1 MPTGQSD
8 GSLSPGDTD
17 LCHVDKTSEHR
28 SWRLMRI
35 NDFIILESRYP
46 ISKWLVL
53 HIQLYLHAGKH
64 TGYRQTLCYLHIL
77 LKYAHIQMAMKP
89 FPKPSFV
96 DHMGPSYNQEQV
108 PHESQ
113 GWCTSP
119 VLKAVNGWLMSEW
132 NIGSCGSNL
141 NLYIKIPKLLSHQF
155 LIHQTKFL
163 MVSLCHTEQRLG
175 TSRATS
181 EFITLIDCS
190 PHTALPSGQF
200 ILSASLPGGFLQC
213 FWPVLRLISA
223 AWKRWGLPDGNTTLV
238 PLLCNPKLWFTD
250 QLHKAVTFSLTHL
263 LLACFFS
270 LSCVLHSQFAFLGLV
285 FQRNSLD
292 SSPLFQ
298 GLNT

>member
-96 DHMGPSYNQEQV
+96 DHMGPSYNQEHV

-119 VLKAVNGWLMSEW
+119 VLRVVNGWLMSEW

-175 TSRATS
+175 D
-181 EFITLIDCS
+181 F
-190 PHTALPSGQF
+190 SGHF
-200 ILSASLPGGFLQC
+200 WVYNFDWLFSTHCFA
-213 FWPVLRLISA
+213 FWPVHSVCFSAWRLSPVFLTSA
-223 AWKRWGLPDGNTTLV
+223 QAYIGSLKTLGASWWEH
-238 PLLCNPKLWFTD
+238 NSGSS
-250 QLHKAVTFSLTHL
+250 AV
-263 LLACFFS
+263 
-270 LSCVLHSQFAFLGLV
+270 
-285 FQRNSLD
+285 
-292 SSPLFQ
+292 
-298 GLNT
+298 